1 MCVAQIRLSSLS
13 PLASLTSY
21 LLLSAIRRRTH
32 LPPSLSLRARAQNK
46 RIEATEAANLGRD
59 LTASAKLSVSDAHKC
74 LERLERGRWL
84 AKSDEGY
91 YSLGVRTEL
100 QRMYIEQK
108 AEEAQEPQ
116 EVE

>member
-13 PLASLTSY
+13 PLASLPSS
-21 LLLSAIRRRTH
+21 LPLSAIRRRTH
-32 LPPSLSLRARAQNK
+32 LPPSLRARAQNK

>member
-1 MCVAQIRLSSLS
+1 M
-13 PLASLTSY
+13 
-21 LLLSAIRRRTH
+21 
-32 LPPSLSLRARAQNK
+32 
-46 RIEATEAANLGRD
+46 
-59 LTASAKLSVSDAHKC
+59 SDAHKC